1 MLVCLGRHCFEG
13 VEDVGSCAW
22 GGLWLACKGP
32 WVQYLYIRN
41 KSKSSFLFCVK
52 RLRGSVVRWI
62 FFETAVR
69 KRSQA
74 ADLRAFF
81 PVERTLGPHSECA
94 CSRWG
99 VGFRHCLLITWG
111 PTSLSLQSWML
122 SVIISWVQC
131 LSFQSLQ
138 TSALEESRLPR
149 CAVVPYWFLF
159 LLSLNVYFNSSVTA
173 SATENQ
179 AWVACVFT
187 SSTGEAQAGKSV
199 WAPGQT
205 NLHRYLQ
212 ASQSHT
218 VRPTSH

>member
-41 KSKSSFLFCVK
+41 KSKSFFLFCVK

-74 ADLRAFF
+74 ADWRVFF
-81 PVERTLGPHSECA
+81 PVERTLGPHSVCA

-99 VGFRHCLLITWG
+99 VGFRHCLLINV
-111 PTSLSLQSWML
+111 SLSSILDAVCYHLLGPVSL
-122 SVIISWVQC
+122 FSIFANLCFGGESVAQMHCRALLVSILTVFKC
-131 LSFQSLQ
+131 LFQ
-138 TSALEESRLPR
+138 
-149 CAVVPYWFLF
+149 
-159 LLSLNVYFNSSVTA
+159 
-173 SATENQ
+173 
-179 AWVACVFT
+179 
-187 SSTGEAQAGKSV
+187 
-199 WAPGQT
+199 
-205 NLHRYLQ
+205 
-212 ASQSHT
+212 
-218 VRPTSH
+218 